1 MTKIPFFSIA
11 IPTYG
16 YEGRGGEFLE
26 HSLKILTEQTFQ
38 DFEVIISDHSVDN
51 TIQDIFNIF
60 KDKLNIKYF
69 RNENGRGIISPNIN
83 NAMRNC
89 SGQWIKVLFQDD
101 FLYDKFSLE
110 NQYKFLNF
118 NPDSKWLMTTFYHSN
133 DGFKF
138 YRFYEPIWND
148 LVWTG
153 NNTMGCPSGLTLR
166 NEDLIFF
173 DEGLNWL
180 MDCDY
185 YHRLFLKY
193 GEPKILK
200 KITTVNRTW
209 GARLTDTTT
218 EELKISEFNL
228 LKERYA

>member
-1 MTKIPFFSIA
+1 MENKPFFSIT

-16 YEGRGGEFLE
+16 YNGNGIEFLE
-26 HSLKILTEQTFQ
+26 HSLKILSEQTFK
-38 DFEVIISDHSVDN
+38 DFEVIISDHSIDD
-51 TIQDIFNIF
+51 TIKEVYLKWKNI
-60 KDKLNIKYF
+60 LNIKYF
-69 RNENGRGIISPNIN
+69 LNENGRGIISPNIN

-110 NQYKFLNF
+110 NQYNFLII
-118 NPDSKWLMTTFYHSN
+118 NPDTKWMMTTFYHSN
-133 DGFKF
+133 DGITF

-148 LVWTG
+148 LIWTG
-153 NNTMGCPSGLTLR
+153 NNTMGCPSGLTLK

-185 YHRLFLKY
+185 YHRMFLKY
-193 GEPKILK
+193 GEPKILR
-200 KITTVNRTW
+200 KITAVNRTW
-209 GARLTDTTT
+209 GARLTDTTS
-218 EELKISEFNL
+218 EELKVKEFNI
-228 LKERYA
+228 LKEKYA